1 MRITDWIVGIFAV
14 TTLLTLYDWTSARDS
29 YQLHNDGVT
38 ACKPPR
44 DQGEK
49 LVATLYKSADGG
61 PLTMHCTYHSTLNF
75 AP

>member
-1 MRITDWIVGIFAV
+1 MKLIITGLIVLAV
-14 TTLLTLYDWTSARDS
+14 AAALIVKNADAIDS

-44 DQGEK
+44 NEAEK

-61 PLTMHCTYHSTLNF
+61 PLTLHCAYHATVSF
-75 AP
+75 AL